1 MGSIFFD
8 LLATGGIPE
17 AFRLLNE
24 KISSFAEVIKIPA
37 LALFI
42 LGALAAAF
50 VGTAGYKYIKLV
62 AAACFAV
69 AGYGLGGSLFELAK
83 RHWDWNVPGFVSI
96 LAGFVVMA
104 LLGYLAYKKFAYA
117 LFGVAC
123 FTGFVLAYFI
133 YPSYVL
139 AIAVGVIAAM
149 VSMYFVRY
157 AFVTITSFVSGFAF
171 ISMLSAIAPQIGM
184 FKLYEG
190 FMGKFLAVVL
200 SLAFVAL
207 QFYITRGHAGVGSK
221 IGGVG
226 DVFKKHGPKRV
237 KIRRVFDMW

>member
-8 LLATGGIPE
+8 ILATGGIPE
-17 AFRLLNE
+17 ALNLLTE
-24 KISSFAEVIKIPA
+24 KISSFAEGIKIPA
-37 LALFI
+37 LVLFV
-42 LGALAAAF
+42 LGAIAAAF
-50 VGTAGYKYIKLV
+50 VGTTGYKYIKLV

-69 AGYGLGGSLFELAK
+69 AGYGLGGALFELAK
-83 RHWDWNVPGFVSI
+83 GHWSWNVPGFVSI
-96 LAGFVVMA
+96 LAGIVVMA

-139 AIAVGVIAAM
+139 AIAIGVIIAM

-157 AFVTITSFVSGFAF
+157 AFVTITSFVGGFTF
-171 ISMLSAIAPQIGM
+171 IAMLSAIAPQIGM
-184 FKLYEG
+184 LKLHEG
-190 FMGKFLAVVL
+190 FMGKFLAVAL
-200 SLAFVAL
+200 SLVFVAL
-207 QFYITRGHAGVGSK
+207 QFYITRGYASAGNNVG
-221 IGGVG
+221 GLGE
-226 DVFKKHGPKRV
+226 VFKKHGPKRV